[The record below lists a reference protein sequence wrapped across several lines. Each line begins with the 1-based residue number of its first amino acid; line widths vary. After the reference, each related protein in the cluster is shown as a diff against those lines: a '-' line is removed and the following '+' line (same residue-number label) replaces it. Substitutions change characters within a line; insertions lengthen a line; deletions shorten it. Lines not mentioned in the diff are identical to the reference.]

1 MALEQLA
8 HWFED
13 YVAPFLDSYAEGR
26 AAALAKEL
34 NRWREL
40 SKAPEEVVVCFLGTA
55 GIGKSTL
62 INALVSPE
70 RSVLPSG
77 GIGPLTA
84 QATSV
89 HHAERPFLRAKYHP
103 AGLIW
108 RLIFP
113 IEASIER
120 STDTSKKD

>member
-1 MALEQLA
+1 MHQDGLA

-26 AAALAKEL
+26 SAPLAKEL
-34 NRWREL
+34 HRWREL
-40 SKAPEEVVVCFLGTA
+40 SRTPEEVVICFLGPA

-89 HHAERPFLRAKYHP
+89 RYAERPFFRAKYHP
-103 AGLIW
+103 LGL
-108 RLIFP
+108 
-113 IEASIER
+113 
-120 STDTSKKD
+120 